1 MTTAKWVIRWRYSI
15 SAKPVLPGVWRRKE
29 GGFLVRGKVKDP
41 RTDKVH
47 QVLKA
52 LDVATA
58 LRNRFAALDDARV
71 LRNLGAGPLL
81 DAGADAG
88 KLARFTQ
95 GVVGGVVHDLLYR
108 LGYGSDQEVDESPL
122 GGTLPGWRLVEVGP
136 DGEGWHRL
144 DALPVALRGA
154 DDALAV
160 AIGEQVTV
168 L

>member
-1 MTTAKWVIRWRYSI
+1 MTYLEFPTWDQWIRSL
-15 SAKPVLPGVWRRKE
+15 SAE
-29 GGFLVRGKVKDP
+29 E
-41 RTDKVH
+41 
-47 QVLKA
+47 

-136 DGEGWHRL
+136 DGEPTGR
-144 DALPVALRGA
+144 PVDFLHESWG
-154 DDALAV
+154 
-160 AIGEQVTV
+160 
-168 L
+168 